1 MPNTINSMIRWWAQE
16 KPDLPCIKQ
25 GMDQVSYADF
35 NAWVGRVA
43 ARFADEGVGVGD
55 RVCIHGINC
64 IEWCVAAI
72 ATLRCGGVFAGLSN
86 KMVMAEVTYLLG
98 DYSPIILVSD
108 DEAQAKLTGM
118 GPLADRHGHPVRAPL
133 RISFA
138 EIAALRDGEGEAR
151 DVHQEVDPDA
161 LAYIVTTSGS
171 TARPKGVMFSNHSLI
186 DHVSAFRFEDPVSDL
201 DPKMYIVAPFN
212 TTAGGMQMLH
222 SLIQGGTAYIDDK
235 FDAAEVLEAIV
246 RDRISIFCAAPIF
259 LQRIADLPE
268 FADADVSCIQVSFTG
283 GAAVAPKLLRAWADK
298 GVRVRQMYGQ
308 SEMGGWGTVTPPR
321 LALDH
326 PDKCGFGGPLR
337 DIGIIDED
345 GRFLGP
351 NQMGQI
357 VMRGPGS
364 MLGYWNDPEATA
376 KTMVDGWIRTG
387 DLGVIDDS
395 GLLRFVDRLKD
406 IIISGGLNISAA
418 EIERVLMDYPGI
430 EEAAVIAAPDEK
442 FGETPFAVVHGKVE
456 ISVTALV
463 EHCNANLSSYK
474 VPRYVAVHAEPLQ
487 RLATGKISK
496 PILRQ
501 QYAGAE
507 ALPPRVR

>member
-1 MPNTINSMIRWWAQE
+1 MPYTINSMIRWWARE
-16 KPDLPCIKQ
+16 KPELPCIKQ
-25 GMDQVSYADF
+25 GGDQVSYADF
-35 NAWVGRVA
+35 DAWVGRVA
-43 ARFADEGVGVGD
+43 ARFVDEGLTPGD
-55 RVCIHGINC
+55 RVCIHGVNC

-72 ATLRCGGVFAGLSN
+72 AALRCGGVFAGLSN
-86 KMVMAEVTYLLG
+86 KMVMAEVAYLLG
-98 DYSPIILVSD
+98 DYSPVLMVSD
-108 DEAQAKLTGM
+108 DEAQAKLADM
-118 GPLADRHGHPVRAPL
+118 GPLQDRHGNPVKTPL
-133 RISFA
+133 RIGFG
-138 EIAALRDGEGEAR
+138 EIAALRQGEAR
-151 DVHQEVDPDA
+151 DVDREVDPNA

-186 DHVSAFRFEDPVSDL
+186 DHVAAFRFEDPVADL
-201 DPKMYIVAPFN
+201 DPKMYIVAPLN

-222 SLIQGGTAYIDDK
+222 SLIQGGTAYLDDR
-235 FDAAEVLEAIV
+235 FEPAEVLDTIV

-259 LQRIADLPE
+259 LQRIADLPQ
-268 FADADVSCIQVSFTG
+268 FAQADVSCIKVSVTG
-283 GAAVAPKLLRAWADK
+283 GAAVAPRLLKAWADK

-337 DIGIIDED
+337 DIAIIDED
-345 GRFLGP
+345 GNFLGP

-387 DLGVIDDS
+387 DLGVIDES

-418 EIERVLMDYPGI
+418 EVERVLMDYPGI

-442 FGETPFAVVHGKVE
+442 FGETPLAIVYSRTE
-456 ISVTALV
+456 ICVTTLI
-463 EHCNANLSSYK
+463 EHCNSNLSSYK
-474 VPRYVAVHAEPLQ
+474 VPRYVAVHGEPLQ

-496 PILRQ
+496 PVLRT
-501 QYAGAE
+501 QYASAE
-507 ALPPRVR
+507 TLPPRVR

>member
-1 MPNTINSMIRWWAQE
+1 MPYTINSMIRWWARE
-16 KPDLPCIKQ
+16 KPDLPCLKR
-25 GMDQVSYADF
+25 GDDAVTYAEF

-43 ARFADEGVGVGD
+43 ARFADEGLGIGD
-55 RVCIHGINC
+55 RVCIHGVNC

-72 ATLRCGGVFAGLSN
+72 AALRCGGVFAGLSN
-86 KMVMAEVTYLLG
+86 KMVMAEVGYLLG
-98 DYSPIILVSD
+98 DYSPVILASD
-108 DEAQAKLTGM
+108 DEAQAKLANM
-118 GPLADRHGHPVRAPL
+118 GPLEDRHGNPVRPPL
-133 RISFA
+133 RIGFP
-138 EIAALRDGEGEAR
+138 EIMAMRDGPAR
-151 DVHQEVDPDA
+151 DIDPEVDPDA

-186 DHVSAFRFEDPVSDL
+186 DHVAAFRFEDPVTDL
-201 DPKMYIVAPFN
+201 DPKMYIVAPLN

-222 SLIQGGTAYIDDK
+222 SLIQGGTAYVDDM
-235 FDAAEVLEAIV
+235 FDAAKVLETIV

-283 GAAVAPKLLRAWADK
+283 GAAVAPKLLKAWGDK

-321 LALDH
+321 LAFDH

-337 DIGIIDED
+337 DIGIIDEK
-345 GRFLGP
+345 GTFLGA

-387 DLGVIDDS
+387 DLGIIDEN
-395 GLLRFVDRLKD
+395 GMLRFVDRLKD

-442 FGETPFAVVHGKVE
+442 FGETPFAIVYGQAE
-456 ISVTALV
+456 IEVASLIA
-463 EHCNANLSSYK
+463 HCNDNLSGYK
-474 VPRYVAVHAEPLQ
+474 VPRYVAVHREPLQ

-496 PILRQ
+496 PILRTR
-501 QYAGAE
+501 YESADS
-507 ALPPRVR
+507 LPPRVR

>member
-1 MPNTINSMIRWWAQE
+1 VPLTIDSMIRWWARE
-16 KPDLPCIKQ
+16 KPQLPCIRQ
-25 GMDQVSYADF
+25 GDIRVTYAEF

-43 ARFADEGVGVGD
+43 AHLSDAGVGIGD
-55 RVCIHGINC
+55 RVCIHGVNC
-64 IEWCVAAI
+64 IEWSVVAV
-72 ATLRCGGVFAGLSN
+72 ATLRCGGIFAGLSN

-98 DYSPIILVSD
+98 DYSPVILASD
-108 DEAQAKLTGM
+108 DEAQAKLADM
-118 GPLADRHGHPVRAPL
+118 APLEDRHGNPVAAPL

-138 EIAALRDGEGEAR
+138 EISALREGEAR
-151 DVHQEVDPDA
+151 DIRREVDPDA
-161 LAYIVTTSGS
+161 VAYIVTTSGS

-186 DHVSAFRFEDPVSDL
+186 DHVSAFRFEDPVAEL
-201 DPKMYIVAPFN
+201 DPKLYIVAPLN
-212 TTAGGMQMLH
+212 TTAGGMIMLH
-222 SLIQGGTAYIDDK
+222 SLIQGGTAYLDDK
-235 FDAAEVLEAIV
+235 FEAADVLATIV

-268 FADADVSCIQVSFTG
+268 FKDADVSCIKVSFTG

-298 GVRVRQMYGQ
+298 GVLVRQMYGQ

-321 LALDH
+321 LALEH

-337 DIGIIDED
+337 DIGIIDDE
-345 GRFLGP
+345 GNFLPP

-387 DLGVIDDS
+387 DLGVIDGI
-395 GLLRFVDRLKD
+395 GLLKFVDRMKD

-418 EIERVLMDYPGI
+418 EVERVLMDYPGI
-430 EEAAVIAAPDEK
+430 EEAAVIAAPDDK
-442 FGETPFAVVHGKVE
+442 FGETPFAIVYGAAG
-456 ISVTALV
+456 ISVAALID
-463 EHCNANLSSYK
+463 HCNTNLSGYK

-496 PILRQ
+496 PILRSR
-501 QYAGAE
+501 YASAD
-507 ALPPRVR
+507 AMPPRIR